1 MATLVNKQVST
12 AAEINEAIKEG
23 YKYAVQMS
31 DPDDIWVSE
40 ELNDDDMSEIYAEY
54 DYEWNPNAEPRFHKH
69 MGCPINEAIEWFELD

>member
-40 ELNDDDMSEIYAEY
+40 KLTDEDLTEIYAEY
-54 DYEWNPNAEPRFHKH
+54 GDNYIPNLEPKLREH